1 MIEKTPRRFILS
13 VDIGTSSL
21 KAAFIDSAPGV
32 NGARLAAFV
41 REPYPAR
48 LSRGASERKRPP
60 KLPSAEW
67 EEALSRAAVALSAAL
82 PDAQVEALAVS
93 GNGPT
98 LIPVLEDGSALLP
111 LHWFGN
117 TVPLPSSRSLF
128 LPHVLWFKEHS
139 PELYA
144 KTALFFSCQ
153 EWLAYRLGARP
164 VTALASPD
172 YEPFYWSARECA
184 AFNIDAARFPP
195 FTGVA
200 SVIGHL
206 SAAAAA
212 LLRLPPGIPIV
223 ACGPD
228 FIMALLGSGALSP
241 GLVCDR
247 AGSSEGIN
255 VCITREERDALQEK
269 GRKQSGIPPIRL
281 LPHAIEGL
289 WNASVVL
296 PESGSIFERWREENG
311 RKNDSYEELLK
322 ELIPA
327 PESGAAHP
335 VLLRIVNQVKSACDT
350 LEAAGLPV
358 REMRISGG
366 QAKNERWNTLKAF
379 LSGRALLAPEILDA
393 ELAGNAAAAMS
404 ALGIVPR
411 LSDAASLL
419 AQISRRYDGVT

>member
-1 MIEKTPRRFILS
+1 MRRFILS

-21 KAAFIDSAPGV
+21 KAAFIDSAADAAVP
-32 NGARLAAFV
+32 RLAAFV
-41 REPYPAR
+41 REPYHVLP
-48 LSRGASERKRPP
+48 SHGGAERARPP
-60 KLPSAEW
+60 KLPCAEW
-67 EEALSRAAVALSAAL
+67 EDALRRAAAAL
-82 PDAQVEALAVS
+82 IAAQPDARVEAVTVS

-98 LIPVLEDGSALLP
+98 LIPVQEDGSALLP

-117 TVPLPSSRSLF
+117 TARMPPTRSLF

-139 PELYA
+139 PQLYA

-172 YEPFYWSARECA
+172 YEPFYWSAEECG
-184 AFNIDAARFPP
+184 AFGIDATRFPP
-195 FTGVA
+195 FTALA

-212 LLRLPPGIPIV
+212 ALGLSPGIPIV
-223 ACGPD
+223 SGGPD
-228 FIMALLGSGALSP
+228 FIMALLGSGAVSP
-241 GLVCDR
+241 GIVCDR

-255 VCITREERDALQEK
+255 VCITREEKDALQEK
-269 GRKQSGIPPIRL
+269 VRKGSAPPPIRL

-311 RKNDSYEELLK
+311 RKTDSYDALLN
-322 ELIPA
+322 ELIA
-327 PESGAAHP
+327 YPERGEAHP
-335 VLLRIVNQVKSACDT
+335 VLLKIASQVKTACDT
-350 LEAAGLPV
+350 LEAFGLPV

-366 QAKNERWNTLKAF
+366 QAKNDLWNTLKAYIC
-379 LSGRALLAPEILDA
+379 GRALLAPEILDA

-411 LSDAASLL
+411 LSDAAARL
-419 AQISRRYDGVT
+419 ARINRRYDGARILAF